1 MSVTVIDGANTTG
14 ANRLVSYQKFDWVAR
29 YGQVTAAG
37 DAVCALIAGAVG
49 FSVRFGGQS
58 WTPWTYLWVAL
69 GLPLIWVPWLVIAGA
84 YDGRFFGSGSDEYRR
99 VLHAGVSLTAL
110 VAVVSYGS
118 KAEVARGF
126 VLITLPL
133 VTLLCLITRY
143 RLRKRLHRR
152 RSAGDC
158 MQRVVAVGHRHSV
171 EGLIRELGRTTHHGM
186 KIVAVCVPDP
196 TAVRLGSVPVLGD
209 LEEIPRAVFLAGA
222 DAVAVLA
229 CPELDG
235 VALRRLAW
243 QLEKTNTEIFVAP
256 ALLEV
261 AGPRT
266 TIRPIAGLPLMH
278 VDHPK
283 LAGPRRAL
291 KRVFD
296 VAVAGTALLLLAPL
310 MVLMALI
317 IQCTD
322 PGPAL
327 FVQTRIGHDG
337 RAFAMI
343 KFRTM
348 IDGAHRARAALASRN
363 HGDGVLFKLKDDP
376 RVTRVGAWLRR
387 YSIDELPQ
395 LFNVLRG
402 DMSLVGPRPPLPEE
416 VDQYGEDVLRR
427 LVVKPGLTGL
437 WQVSGRSDLPWDEAI
452 RLDLQY
458 VENWSLVLDLQI
470 LWKTISAVRSGSGA
484 Y

>member
-1 MSVTVIDGANTTG
+1 VTVIDGASTTG
-14 ANRLVSYQKFDWVAR
+14 ANRLISRQKTDWVAR
-29 YGQVTAAG
+29 YGQTTAAG
-37 DAVCALIAGAVG
+37 DAFCALVAGAVG
-49 FSVRFGGQS
+49 FSVRFGGQE
-58 WTPWTYLWVAL
+58 WTPLTYLWVAL
-69 GLPLIWVPWLVIAGA
+69 CLPLVWVPWLAVAGA

-110 VAVVSYGS
+110 VAVASYGS

-133 VTLLCLITRY
+133 LTLLTLVARY
-143 RLRKRLHRR
+143 RFRKRLHRR
-152 RSAGDC
+152 RSDGDC
-158 MQRVVAVGHRHSV
+158 MHRVVAVGHRHSV

-186 KIVAVCVPDP
+186 KIVGVCVPDP
-196 TAVRLGSVPVLGD
+196 GADRFGSVPVLGD
-209 LEEIPRAVFLAGA
+209 LVTVPRAVFLADA
-222 DAVAVLA
+222 DSVAVLA

-243 QLEKTNTEIFVAP
+243 QLEKTGTEIFVAP

-278 VDHPK
+278 VEHPK
-283 LAGPRRAL
+283 LAGPRRVL
-291 KRVFD
+291 KRIFD
-296 VAVAGTALLLLAPL
+296 VAVSGTALLLLAPL
-310 MVLMALI
+310 MILMALI
-317 IQCTD
+317 IKSTD
-322 PGPAL
+322 HGPAL

-337 RAFAMI
+337 RAFPMI

-348 IDGAHRARAALASRN
+348 VDGAHRAKAALVSGN

-395 LFNVLRG
+395 LFNVLCG

-416 VDQYGEDVLRR
+416 VDQYGQDVHRR

-437 WQVSGRSDLPWDEAI
+437 WQVSGRSDLPWEESV

-470 LWKTISAVRSGSGA
+470 LWKTFSAVRSGSGA